1 MTIAIVLRRGLAAL
15 AVTLLWLGATA
26 AAQAEAASGVILDR
40 VGTREVAVDRVQVK
54 LCVDQ
59 ARTRCRSTLSQRDG
73 QFFIEVPPGTYIFVG
88 ELQNGAVFTTRI
100 TVATGRPNYFKIYL
114 PK

>member
-1 MTIAIVLRRGLAAL
+1 MIASRLLRRGFTALTVAALSLGAAAL
-15 AVTLLWLGATA
+15 AR
-26 AAQAEAASGVILDR
+26 AEAASGVVLDR
-40 VGTREVAVDRVQVK
+40 IGTREVAVERVQVK
-54 LCVDQ
+54 LCSDPS
-59 ARTRCRSTLSQRDG
+59 RTRCASTLTRHDG